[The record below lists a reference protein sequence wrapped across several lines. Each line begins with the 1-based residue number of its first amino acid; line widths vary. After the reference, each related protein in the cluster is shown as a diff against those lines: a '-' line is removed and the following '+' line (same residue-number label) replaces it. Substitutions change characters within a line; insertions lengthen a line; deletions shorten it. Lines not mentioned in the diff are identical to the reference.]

1 MTKINIS
8 EGFDKG
14 KEEIL
19 LPVLDKRWDAIVM
32 GSSTGGPKALSYI
45 ISNLPENKNSIPVF
59 IVQHMPK
66 GFTYSFAQRLDSVCA
81 LKVKEAEHGEFIRK
95 GHIYIAPGDYHMI
108 LTGDHIVLDQRD
120 KYLGVRPAVDYLFL
134 TAAPKYK
141 SKLLSIIFTGMGKD
155 GTEGVRHIRK
165 FGGTNIAQD
174 RDSSVVFGMPG
185 SAIESN
191 NIDVVLSLDEISK
204 QLNILIKR

>member
-8 EGFDKG
+8 EGFNQG
-14 KEEIL
+14 KDDIL
-19 LPVLDKRWDAIVM
+19 LPILDKRWDALVI
-32 GSSTGGPKALSYI
+32 GSSTGGPKALTSI
-45 ISNLPENKNSIPVF
+45 ISNLPDNKNSIPIF

-66 GFTYSFAQRLDSVCA
+66 GFTSSFAQRLDSICA
-81 LKVKEAEHGEFIRK
+81 LRVKEGQQGELIRR

-108 LTGDHIVLDQRD
+108 LEGDHIVLDQRD
-120 KYLGVRPAVDYLFL
+120 KYLGVRPAVDYLFQ

-141 SKLLSIIFTGMGKD
+141 NNLLSIIFTGMGKD
-155 GTEGVRHIRK
+155 GTEGIRHIRNY
-165 FGGTNIAQD
+165 GGTNIAQD

-191 NIDVVLSLDEISK
+191 NVDAVLSLDEISK